1 MKEIDKLEV
10 MRLVD
15 IELDPCPKCGDY
27 LVPCRCKLKKVW
39 DAASNA
45 ITHWD
50 DVTARDANLT
60 FAMADLKQAI
70 KDTENV

>member
-27 LVPCRCKLKKVW
+27 LVPCRCKLK
-39 DAASNA
+39 
-45 ITHWD
+45 
-50 DVTARDANLT
+50 DVEGTKMKGGRI
-60 FAMADLKQAI
+60 DL
-70 KDTENV
+70 